1 MDIRAAD
8 EQIVCGPRRKRRV
21 AGDIQPPAAPFCH
34 MALGETIV
42 YHCGRLAD
50 DRFGNP
56 ALDALAREALRLSTA
71 VVEHPATSSAEILT
85 GTGMLELF
93 QRRQPDGTYHYA
105 ARRIR

>member
-1 MDIRAAD
+1 MAD
-8 EQIVCGPRRKRRV
+8 DLRP
-21 AGDIQPPAAPFCH
+21 AGAPFCH

-42 YHCGRLAD
+42 YHRGRLAD
-50 DRFGNP
+50 DRFGDP

-71 VVEHPATSSAEILT
+71 VVEHPNSGSAEVPT

-93 QRRQPDGTYHYA
+93 QNRQPDGTYFYR